1 MEKENTNITQ
11 AEDVVEQAVDNNQQQ
26 QQQKQSTTKTKYGNL
41 RKHFVDSSNIEWIAY
56 DDKNKILYV
65 HFHSNSTY
73 MYEKVPKNTFE
84 RLLKAGSKGRY
95 FAIATT
101 LVFINKLL

>member
-11 AEDVVEQAVDNNQQQ
+11 AEDVVEQAIDNNQQ
-26 QQQKQSTTKTKYGNL
+26 QQQKQSTTKTKYSNL

-73 MYEKVPKNTFE
+73 MYEKVPKNIFE

-95 FAIATT
+95 FAIAIKYEFKYTR
-101 LVFINKLL
+101 LD